1 MYIPKPFPSRL
12 HKIKN
17 IIPSKEAENSSP
29 TNQVHQEHYPY
40 EGSRRLFPNGL
51 STSRTSFPWRRQKIL
66 PRWTQAHL
74 NNPQWGSRRF
84 FPKISLA
91 NQVRLKYP
99 LWGSR
104 RFFPSESNT
113 PKNPL
118 QGSRRF
124 LPNGSRIYTTP
135 QRVHSYY
142 SSMNFSSPSKSW
154 KRQKIPPYAH
164 LLLSEFSPSPVDAT
178 IKTTRAHILRE
189 LNMQA
194 W

>member
-40 EGSRRLFPNGL
+40 EGSRRLFPNG
-51 STSRTSFPWRRQKIL
+51 SSIPRTSFLWRRQKIL

-91 NQVRLKYP
+91 NQVHLKYP
-99 LWGSR
+99 LWWSR
-104 RFFPSESNT
+104 RFFPNESNT
-113 PKNPL
+113 PKNPPA
-118 QGSRRF
+118 R
-124 LPNGSRIYTTP
+124 
-135 QRVHSYY
+135 
-142 SSMNFSSPSKSW
+142 K
-154 KRQKIPPYAH
+154 QKILPQSSQQTMKEA
-164 LLLSEFSPSPVDAT
+164 
-178 IKTTRAHILRE
+178 
-189 LNMQA
+189 
-194 W
+194 